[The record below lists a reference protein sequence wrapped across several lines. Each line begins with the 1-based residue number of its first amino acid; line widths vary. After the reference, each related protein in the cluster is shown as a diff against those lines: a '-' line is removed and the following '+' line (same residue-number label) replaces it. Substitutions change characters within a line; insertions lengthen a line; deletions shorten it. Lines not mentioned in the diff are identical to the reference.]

1 MDRKL
6 LVIVVICCIEVAFR
20 AAYDLLR
27 VDPLLYTFLV
37 RAIEMLIIF
46 SLAFKD
52 CGLIASSISK
62 ELLIGLFLSAVFAAA
77 VVSADLASRLF
88 VSGGVLKP
96 LIGKQHI
103 TNIVGF
109 ITVGCVF
116 GPFVE
121 ELFFRGLFYAWLR
134 QRMHVIAAIFL
145 SALIFASMHGFI
157 SVVQLIGGLLFAGIY
172 EWRQNIWAPYTVHVL
187 ANIGIW
193 VFPWIYPF

>member
-1 MDRKL
+1 MDRRL
-6 LVIVVICCIEVAFR
+6 PVIIAVCCIEVAFR
-20 AAYDLLR
+20 AAYDFIR

-46 SLAFKD
+46 FLAFKV
-52 CGLIASSISK
+52 CGISPASIRK
-62 ELLIGLFLSAVFAAA
+62 ELLIGLGISAVFAAG
-77 VVSADLASRLF
+77 VVFVDLASRFFL
-88 VSGGVLKP
+88 SGGLLNQ

-103 TNIVGF
+103 TNVMGF
-109 ITVGCVF
+109 IIVGCVF

-134 QRMHVIAAIFL
+134 QHIHFIAAIVL

-172 EWRQNIWAPYTVHVL
+172 EWRKNIWAPYMVHVL
-187 ANIGIW
+187 ANFGIW